1 MSSVDA
7 AAALIAEY
15 NDLRVSNYVGIVAS
29 VVFLYECIIT
39 VGGEVELF
47 WFAKWTGASVLYLLN
62 RYIVGFYS
70 IYILASSFVQSSQ
83 ERYVGI
89 KFVRVISVMQYL
101 PWAAFSALRALA
113 LSQNWPLAT
122 LIFLLSCLPV
132 GVNLAQF
139 HFDLGG
145 VIIPVYDCI
154 GTYDMPP
161 WLMPTRKSILRDGII
176 YFVSIAILNALHLAL
191 TALST
196 LDTPLENSSLVTYF
210 TEPLTGILVGRF
222 LLHLQAA
229 NRKALD
235 LQSSI
240 HSEAHGTATL
250 VFARAV
256 GSLVSSLGPEEDTE
270 YSGDTGD
277 SLIGGSTNYLIKV
290 VSTQIETHRVYQPV
304 TEVLLRDGTI
314 YFITLFIVNSL
325 SMIFSSLGSRGCLW
339 QLDNLMITT
348 IPNILRPPLSSRLT
362 ASLILRFLI
371 HIQSVNQQ
379 VNDEDLDTTQGGSG
393 VQIRSLL
400 FERVVG
406 SIGSSLDPSFDD
418 YDDEG
423 GGTVKGRDT
432 STSDYDLSSRSA
444 PPDEDDTKEAPD
456 HVAAVGLLELS
467 QSRSQEGIQSQLA

>member
-1 MSSVDA
+1 MPVILTA
-7 AAALIAEY
+7 
-15 NDLRVSNYVGIVAS
+15 GQ
-29 VVFLYECIIT
+29 
-39 VGGEVELF
+39 
-47 WFAKWTGASVLYLLN
+47 
-62 RYIVGFYS
+62 S
-70 IYILASSFVQSSQ
+70 IFTS
-83 ERYVGI
+83 I

-101 PWAAFSALRALA
+101 PWAAFSALR
-113 LSQNWPLAT
+113 
-122 LIFLLSCLPV
+122 
-132 GVNLAQF
+132 
-139 HFDLGG
+139 
-145 VIIPVYDCI
+145 
-154 GTYDMPP
+154 
-161 WLMPTRKSILRDGII
+161 II

-210 TEPLTGILVGRF
+210 TEPYADGNPGRPVPPAPSGG
-222 LLHLQAA
+222 QSQGM
-229 NRKALD
+229 D

-240 HSEAHGTATL
+240 HSEEHGTATL

-270 YSGDTGD
+270 YSGDT
-277 SLIGGSTNYLIKV
+277 
-290 VSTQIETHRVYQPV
+290 
-304 TEVLLRDGTI
+304 EVLLRDGTI

-325 SMIFSSLGSRGCLW
+325 SMIFSSLGMS
-339 QLDNLMITT
+339 DA
-348 IPNILRPPLSSRLT
+348 PLHANSMVPRFTEPLT

-400 FERVVG
+400 FQRVVG

-418 YDDEG
+418 YEDEG

-456 HVAAVGLLELS
+456 HVAAVGLSELS